1 LVLSVA
7 GIHLIF
13 NFCSAALFV
22 SKINFMAHSIR
33 VSRLPA
39 PFVYKTMEAIEADRK
54 PGALPQ
60 APHRHDYYTII
71 VVAYASAGIHQIDFK
86 NYPLASNT
94 VFTISP
100 GQIHHLN
107 IPENMPVKG
116 HVLMFTTDFLLKYS
130 LPPERLS
137 GLELF
142 FNCDEAKPI
151 TLSETEMQVLDLFFG
166 KFAAEAPHTN
176 PDSAEILG
184 SWLKLFLLELKRIKT
199 GKALANPRLEHRQ
212 ASIVRRFK
220 DEVEQHFSL
229 WHHVADYAD
238 SQNLSSNYLNEVVK
252 SETGVS
258 AKDFILNRLVL
269 EAKRLAQYSDL
280 SAKEVAFRL
289 GYEDVAHFSKFFKK
303 CTGMTFSEFKS
314 MAF

>member
-1 LVLSVA
+1 MGILVLSIV
-7 GIHLIF
+7 GIHRIF
-13 NFCSAALFV
+13 NFCPTPLFV
-22 SKINFMAHSIR
+22 SEINFMSHTIR
-33 VSRLPA
+33 VSRLPL
-39 PFVYKTMEAIEADRK
+39 PFVYKTMEAIEADKK
-54 PGALPQ
+54 PGAMPV

-71 VVAYASAGIHQIDFK
+71 VVARATSGVHQIDFK
-86 NYPLASNT
+86 NYNLVSNT

-100 GQIHHLN
+100 GQIHQLS
-107 IPENMPVKG
+107 IPENTTVKG

-137 GLELF
+137 GMELF
-142 FNCDEAKPI
+142 FNCDEAKPFS
-151 TLSETEMQVLDLFFG
+151 LSEVELQGLDLFFQ
-166 KFAAEAPHTN
+166 KFIQESQHTGPEN
-176 PDSAEILG
+176 AEILG

-199 GKALANPRLEHRQ
+199 GKAMANTKLEHRQ
-212 ASIVRRFK
+212 ATIVRRFK
-220 DEVEQHFSL
+220 DEVEQHYSL

-238 SQNLSSNYLNEVVK
+238 SQSLTSNYLNEVVK

-258 AKDFILNRLVL
+258 AKDFILNRLAL

-303 CTGMTFSEFKS
+303 CTGMTFSEFRG
-314 MAF
+314 